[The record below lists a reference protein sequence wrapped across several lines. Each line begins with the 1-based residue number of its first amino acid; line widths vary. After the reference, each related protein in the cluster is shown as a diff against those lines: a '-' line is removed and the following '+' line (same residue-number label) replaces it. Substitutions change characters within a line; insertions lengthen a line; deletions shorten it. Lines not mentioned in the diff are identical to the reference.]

1 LGFVDKQLILV
12 GVGGFVC
19 WRRRNFSFAEKIM
32 PQMALYRFQNDF
44 CTKKL
49 RKQTQKVEFGYH
61 FLLEKDPHFRN
72 LRERRQSIA
81 QKSQMES
88 CR

>member
-1 LGFVDKQLILV
+1 
-12 GVGGFVC
+12 
-19 WRRRNFSFAEKIM
+19 
-32 PQMALYRFQNDF
+32 MALYRFQNDF